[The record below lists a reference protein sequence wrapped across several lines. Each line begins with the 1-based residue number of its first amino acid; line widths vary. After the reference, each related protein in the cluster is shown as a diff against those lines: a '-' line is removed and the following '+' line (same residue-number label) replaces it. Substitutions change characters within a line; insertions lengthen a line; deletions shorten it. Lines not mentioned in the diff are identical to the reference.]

1 MPTEQKNQTG
11 TDAEQML
18 RDLLKS
24 AGTAGKHKLVEQV
37 AAILAS
43 PEFTK
48 SIAANADKI
57 YNSRTY
63 KDVRFVQSIALQE
76 SSAPGILNTLNPAE
90 LQLFTLLER
99 IATRGTFQI
108 AHTQA
113 QAMLGLK
120 SKTTVRNA
128 FNGLLSKK
136 ILYVVEPA
144 TTKTAPIYRINSHIC
159 RAGKDKPR
167 EQDLKDLQEV
177 QGWDVMEQRMRADG
191 LVLTEA
197 TRVAKDGSRKRKYTT
212 VDTIQ

>member
-11 TDAEQML
+11 SDAEQML

-24 AGTAGKHKLVEQV
+24 AGMAGKHKLVEQV
-37 AAILAS
+37 ASILAS
-43 PEFTK
+43 PEFSK
-48 SIAANADKI
+48 SIATNADRI
-57 YNSRTY
+57 YNTRAY
-63 KDVRFVQSIALQE
+63 KDVRFVQAVALQE

-108 AHTQA
+108 AHAQA
-113 QAMLGLK
+113 QAMLGIK

-128 FNGLLSKK
+128 FNGLLNKH

-159 RAGKDKPR
+159 RAGKDKPQ
-167 EQDLKDLQEV
+167 EQDLKDLQSI
-177 QGWDVMEQRMRADG
+177 QDWDVLEQRMRSDG

-197 TRVAKDGSRKRKYTT
+197 TRVEKDGSRKRKYTT
-212 VDTIQ
+212 VDTVQ